1 MQGGDNCLLKQ
12 AGLPNITGSAGI
24 SRTKYAGNY
33 GAKLDGAFAP
43 DNSYNGHAV
52 GGGNVVGFYGGS
64 FDASRCSTIYGASN
78 TVQPASIVLLPKIRF

>member
-1 MQGGDNCLLKQ
+1 M
-12 AGLPNITGSAGI
+12 PNITGSAGI

-43 DNSYNGHAV
+43 DNSYEGHAV
-52 GGGNVVGFYGGS
+52 GGGNVVRFYGGS

-78 TVQPASIVLLPKIRF
+78 TVQPASIVLLPQIRF